1 MKVFITRNLVGNAEQ
16 LLKQHGIKV
25 KVFPYDRAM
34 THRELLKEVKD
45 VDGLIALLTDKIDK
59 AVIDKME
66 KCKIIANCAVG
77 YNNVD
82 LRYARSKKITV
93 TNTPDILTDTT
104 ADLTVALIIACA
116 RRFHEGIAM
125 MRANKFDGWK
135 PQLLLGMDIKNKI
148 VGIIGAGRIGY
159 ATAKRM
165 RAFGADVIYFNSSL
179 NAKFN
184 NEFNAKKVS
193 LNTLLK
199 TADLI
204 SIHLPLNKDTYHI
217 LNKNNLKLMKRSAI
231 LVNTSRGEVI
241 DEKALID
248 LLKKKKILAAG
259 LDVYEGEPQINPELL
274 DLENVLLLPHLGS
287 ATVETRSAMAE
298 LCARNIIDVF
308 GGKRPLT
315 PVHFN

>member
-16 LLKQHGIKV
+16 LLKKQGIKV
-25 KVFPYDRAM
+25 KVFPHERAI
-34 THRELLKEVKD
+34 TRRELLKEVKD
-45 VDGLIALLTDKIDK
+45 VDGLITILTDKIDK
-59 AVIDKME
+59 TVIDKME

-77 YNNVD
+77 FNNVD
-82 LRYARSKKITV
+82 VRYARSKKITV

-104 ADLTVALIIACA
+104 ADLTVALMIACA

-125 MRANKFDGWK
+125 MRANKFEGWK

-165 RAFGADVIYFNSSL
+165 RAFGADVIYFNNSL

-184 NEFNAKKVS
+184 NEFNAKKVT

-204 SIHLPLNKDTYHI
+204 SIHLPLNKETFHI
-217 LNKNNLKLMKRSAI
+217 LNKNNLKLMKRTAI

-241 DEKALID
+241 DEKALIE

-287 ATVETRSAMAE
+287 ATIETRSAMAE
-298 LCARNIIDVF
+298 LCAKNIIDVF

-315 PVHFN
+315 PVHFH

>member
-16 LLKQHGIKV
+16 LLKKQGIKV
-25 KVFPYDRAM
+25 KVFPHDRAI
-34 THRELLKEVKD
+34 TRRELLKEVKD
-45 VDGLIALLTDKIDK
+45 VDGLITILTDKIDK
-59 AVIDKME
+59 TVIDKME

-77 YNNVD
+77 FNNVD
-82 LRYARSKKITV
+82 VRYARSKKITV

-125 MRANKFDGWK
+125 MRANKFEGWK

-165 RAFGADVIYFNSSL
+165 RAFGADVIYFNNSL

-184 NEFNAKKVS
+184 NEFNAKKVT

-204 SIHLPLNKDTYHI
+204 SIHLPLNKETFHI
-217 LNKNNLKLMKRSAI
+217 LNKNNLKLMKRTAI

-241 DEKALID
+241 DEKALIE

-287 ATVETRSAMAE
+287 ATIETRSAMAE
-298 LCARNIIDVF
+298 LCAKNIIDVF